1 MQEIYWLVKVL
12 KVLRNLTPHN
22 IIIPNPYTHMYAH
35 KNLNKFAPNPKLK
48 KITHMYAPK
57 KEQICPQTNIAP
69 NCKKMPPNK
78 KKFQIPLTHL
88 PPIAPNCKK
97 NAPN

>member
-35 KNLNKFAPNPKLK
+35 KNLNKFAPNPKLE

-69 NCKKMPPNK
+69 NCKKMPPN
-78 KKFQIPLTHL
+78 
-88 PPIAPNCKK
+88 
-97 NAPN
+97 